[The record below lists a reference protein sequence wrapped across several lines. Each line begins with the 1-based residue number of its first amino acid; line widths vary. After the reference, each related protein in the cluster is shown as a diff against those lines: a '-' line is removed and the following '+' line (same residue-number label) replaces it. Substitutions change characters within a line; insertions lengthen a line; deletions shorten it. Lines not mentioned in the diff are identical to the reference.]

1 MRISDWSSDVCSS
14 DLLGVAGKVFLDARL
29 LAFQATQVIQLAGAD
44 RATALDLDRIDGGAV
59 RLEDALDAI
68 AVRDLAHGEGGVE
81 AGVLLADDHA
91 LVGLDALA
99 VAFLDLDV
107 DDDGV
112 AGAEY
117 RQLAL
122 RLFGFEFLQQRV
134 ERGLVH
140 DGDLEIGRA
149 HV

>member
-14 DLLGVAGKVFLDARL
+14 DLKTATRRWPFVHWLRRGLLGSSFGCGFGGGARLGVAGKVFLDARL

-91 LVGLDALA
+91 LVGL
-99 VAFLDLDV
+99 
-107 DDDGV
+107 
-112 AGAEY
+112 
-117 RQLAL
+117 
-122 RLFGFEFLQQRV
+122 
-134 ERGLVH
+134 
-140 DGDLEIGRA
+140 
-149 HV
+149 

>member
-1 MRISDWSSDVCSS
+1 MIRRPPRSTRTDTLFPYTTLFRS
-14 DLLGVAGKVFLDARL
+14 
-29 LAFQATQVIQLAGAD
+29 
-44 RATALDLDRIDGGAV
+44 
-59 RLEDALDAI
+59 
-68 AVRDLAHGEGGVE
+68 DLAHGEGGVE

-140 DGDLEIGRA
+140 DGELGCLPVGSALKAVVARV
-149 HV
+149 HVDPRLGMVDGQSVV